1 MQNKTLNR
9 LFWFGESTLTEG
21 EDMYEQNTR
30 NLWRS
35 RILIFSF
42 IMILVVLGYVFGAVS
57 GFGWFGLVL
66 ALAIAGAMSFFS
78 YYYSDE
84 VALSV
89 SHARPLSKEEN
100 PYLYNLIEG
109 LALAAGIKAPKAY
122 IIDDTA
128 PNAFATGR
136 NPEHA
141 AIAVTTGLLQ
151 KLNRSELEGVIAHE
165 MSHIRNF
172 DIRISTIAVVLVG
185 TIILLSDWMMR
196 SFWFGRGRRRGG
208 RESGNLQGILMII
221 GLVLMILAP
230 IIAQLLQLAV
240 SRKREFLADA
250 SGALLTRYPEGL
262 ASALEKLDADTEPL
276 EVANKATAHLY
287 IVNPLKD
294 HGGFVNKL
302 FSTHPPIAERV
313 KALRAM

>member
-1 MQNKTLNR
+1 M
-9 LFWFGESTLTEG
+9 
-21 EDMYEQNTR
+21 DMYEQISR

-35 RILIFSF
+35 RILIFVF
-42 IMILVVLGYVFGAVS
+42 IVILAVLGYVFGAFT
-57 GFGWFGLVL
+57 GFGWFGLIL
-66 ALAIAGAMSFFS
+66 ALVIAAAMSFFS

-100 PYLYNLIEG
+100 PYLYNVTEG
-109 LALAAGIKAPKAY
+109 LALAAGVPTPRAY
-122 IIDDTA
+122 LIDDTA

-136 NPEHA
+136 DPKHS

-165 MSHIRNF
+165 MSHIRNY

-185 TIILLSDWMMR
+185 TIVLLSDWMMR
-196 SFWFGRGRRRGG
+196 SFWFGRGRSRDDRG
-208 RESGNLQGILMII
+208 SGNLQLILMIVAI
-221 GLVLMILAP
+221 GLMILAP

-262 ASALEKLDADTEPL
+262 ASALEKLEADTEKL

-294 HGGFVNKL
+294 HGGFINKL
-302 FSTHPPIAERV
+302 FSTHPAIEERV

>member
-1 MQNKTLNR
+1 
-9 LFWFGESTLTEG
+9 
-21 EDMYEQNTR
+21 MYDQISG

-35 RILIFSF
+35 RILIGTF
-42 IMILVVLGYVFGAVS
+42 IVILMVLGYVFGAVS
-57 GFGWFGLVL
+57 GYGWFGIVL
-66 ALAIAGAMSFFS
+66 ALCLAIVTSWFS

-84 VALSV
+84 IALSV
-89 SHARPLSKEEN
+89 SHARPLAKEDN
-100 PYLYNLIEG
+100 PYLFNLVEG
-109 LALAAGIKAPKAY
+109 LALAAGIPAPRAY
-122 IIDDTA
+122 LIDDTA

-136 NPEHA
+136 DPAHA

-165 MSHIRNF
+165 MSHIKNY

-185 TIILLSDWMMR
+185 MIVLLSDWMMR
-196 SFWFGRGRRRGG
+196 SFWFGRGRRRE
-208 RESGNLQGILMII
+208 RESSGNAEAILVVF

-230 IIAQLLQLAV
+230 LIAQLLQLAV
-240 SRKREFLADA
+240 SRRREFLADA

-262 ASALEKLDADTEPL
+262 ASALEKLAADSEPL

-294 HGGFVNKL
+294 HRGFINNL

-313 KALRAM
+313 KALRTM

>member
-1 MQNKTLNR
+1 
-9 LFWFGESTLTEG
+9 
-21 EDMYEQNTR
+21 MYEQISR

-35 RILIFSF
+35 RFLIFFF
-42 IMILVVLGYVFGAVS
+42 ILILVVLGFVFGVIT
-57 GFGWFGLVL
+57 GFGLFGLIF
-66 ALAIAGAMSFFS
+66 ALVIAAAMSFFS
-78 YYYSDE
+78 YFYSDE

-100 PYLYNLIEG
+100 PYLYNVTEG
-109 LALAAGIKAPKAY
+109 LALAAGIPTPRAY
-122 IIDDTA
+122 LIDDTA

-136 NPEHA
+136 DPKHS

-165 MSHIRNF
+165 MSHIRNY

-185 TIILLSDWMMR
+185 TIVLLSDWMMR
-196 SFWFGRGRRRGG
+196 SFWFGRGRSRDD
-208 RESGNLQGILMII
+208 RESGNFQLILMIVAI
-221 GLVLMILAP
+221 VLMILAP
-230 IIAQLLQLAV
+230 IIAKLLQLAV

-262 ASALEKLDADTEPL
+262 ASALEKLEADTEKL
-276 EVANKATAHLY
+276 DVANKATAHLY

-294 HGGFVNKL
+294 HKGFINKL
-302 FSTHPPIAERV
+302 FSTHPAIEARV

>member
-1 MQNKTLNR
+1 
-9 LFWFGESTLTEG
+9 
-21 EDMYEQNTR
+21 MYEQISR

-35 RILIFSF
+35 RLLILCFILILAV
-42 IMILVVLGYVFGAVS
+42 IGYIFGAFT
-57 GFGWFGLVL
+57 GFGWFGLVM
-66 ALAIAGAMSFFS
+66 ALVIAGAMSFFS

-84 VALSV
+84 VALAV
-89 SHARPLSKEEN
+89 SRARPLTKEEN
-100 PYLYNLIEG
+100 PYLFNLIEG

-136 NPEHA
+136 DPEHS

-165 MSHIRNF
+165 MSHIRNY
-172 DIRISTIAVVLVG
+172 DIRIATIAVVLVG
-185 TIILLSDWMMR
+185 TIVLLSDWMMR
-196 SFWFGRGRRRGG
+196 SMWFGRGRSRNNRD
-208 RESGNLQGILMII
+208 SGNLQGILMIM
-221 GLVLMILAP
+221 GLILMILAP
-230 IIAQLLQLAV
+230 LIAQLLQLAV

-262 ASALEKLDADTEPL
+262 ASALEKLEQDTEPL

-287 IVNPLKD
+287 IVNPLKG
-294 HGGFVNKL
+294 HSGFVNKL
-302 FSTHPPIAERV
+302 FSTHPPVEERI